1 LELARDAAGR
11 LAGGVN
17 IAPRGA
23 PARLRD
29 GAGNQERNESMEEAA
44 VEGTNWLAAIIV
56 WIIVG
61 GIAGWLASMI
71 VKGGG
76 MGLGG
81 NIVLGIVGAVVAGWL
96 LPAIG
101 IGLGGGIIGAI
112 ISAMIG
118 AIIVLLIISLIRRA

>member
-1 LELARDAAGR
+1 
-11 LAGGVN
+11 
-17 IAPRGA
+17 
-23 PARLRD
+23 
-29 GAGNQERNESMEEAA
+29 MEQAA
-44 VEGTNWLAAIIV
+44 VETTNWLWAIII

-118 AIIVLLIISLIRRA
+118 AIIVLLVISLIRRA